1 MNTIHPT
8 RSKSDNK
15 PHKVYLTK
23 EGELIEA
30 WSMGEASRLIGCSS
44 SQISRAFRYGRK
56 VHGYTISDR
65 HPMDAIMQ
73 EIEQRDKQPYKF
85 NKL

>member
-1 MNTIHPT
+1 
-8 RSKSDNK
+8 
-15 PHKVYLTK
+15 
-23 EGELIEA
+23 
-30 WSMGEASRLIGCSS
+30 MGEASRLIGCSS

>member
-15 PHKVYLTK
+15 PQKVYLTK

-30 WSMGEASRLIGCSS
+30 
-44 SQISRAFRYGRK
+44 
-56 VHGYTISDR
+56 
-65 HPMDAIMQ
+65 
-73 EIEQRDKQPYKF
+73 
-85 NKL
+85 

>member
-15 PHKVYLTK
+15 PQKVYLTK

-44 SQISRAFRYGRK
+44 SQISKYHASC
-56 VHGYTISDR
+56 TPISGISVPPSSLTQR
-65 HPMDAIMQ
+65 ERMGAPSASSDAS
-73 EIEQRDKQPYKF
+73 
-85 NKL
+85 